1 MAMMLVAALSAV
13 ACSGPLQ
20 AAVDVPPPEV
30 DLVAQPP
37 AEGEAAQAQVVLAG
51 GCFWCTEAVFEELR
65 GVNEVV
71 SGYAGG
77 TKGDADYQKVAA
89 GLTDHAEVIR
99 VSYDPSVISYGTL
112 LRVFFGV
119 AHNPTHV
126 DRQGND
132 RGRQYRSAVFY
143 DGAEQKRVAQ
153 AYIAQIDAA
162 EVFDEPVATR
172 MEPLTVFYP
181 AEDYHQDYA
190 RLNPRQGYVAAVALP
205 KVKKLHKQFADLLK
219 PEAQ

>member
-1 MAMMLVAALSAV
+1 MAVMLGAVLSVV

-20 AAVDVPPPEV
+20 AAVDVPAPDV
-30 DLVAQPP
+30 DLVADPP
-37 AEGEAAQAQVVLAG
+37 AQDEGTQAQVVLAG
-51 GCFWCTEAVFEELR
+51 GCFWCTEVVFEELR
-65 GVNEVV
+65 GVGEVV

-77 TKGDADYQKVAA
+77 SKDDADYQKVSA

-112 LRVFFGV
+112 LRVFFAV

-132 RGRQYRSAVFY
+132 RGPQYRSAVFY
-143 DGAEQKRVAQ
+143 DGEEQKRVAQ
-153 AYIAQIDAA
+153 AYIAQINAA
-162 EVFDEPVATR
+162 EVFDKPIATR

-190 RLNPRQGYVAAVALP
+190 RLNPRQGYVAGVALP
-205 KVKKLHKQFADLLK
+205 KVEKLHKQFADLLK
-219 PEAQ
+219 PQEK